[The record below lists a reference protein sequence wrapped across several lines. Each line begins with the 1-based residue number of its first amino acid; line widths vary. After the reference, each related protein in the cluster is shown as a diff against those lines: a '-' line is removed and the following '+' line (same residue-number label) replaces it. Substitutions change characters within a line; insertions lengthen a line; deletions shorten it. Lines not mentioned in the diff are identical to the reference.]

1 MSEVWRIF
9 VVEGDE
15 SLNRNIINSLR
26 KDGYDVQG
34 VLSGP
39 DAVRVLWSEEYDI
52 VICDLKTPGAEGIEL
67 LQWLRAYRPS
77 TVIILVGDAAGEEND
92 MRMQALEGGAASYLE
107 KPLDI
112 HILKEELR
120 RLLQQTGFSANL
132 DSFDLLDVIQIITM
146 SRKSIALLIN
156 TGLEER
162 GILRFNNGELIWAE
176 YGILRGEEAF
186 FALAAHKN
194 GTVIDQ
200 PWNDHIAS
208 NVTQPLS
215 RLIFQALQYRTKYAN
230 KQQFTGEQEVISS
243 SSSSL
248 FSEEID
254 DRPFAFFE
262 DLEGAMQSSEAQEW
276 VLPVPVNE
284 AFNENTSY
292 QSPEYTKEWWEKT
305 GSIPEIKRS
314 TPAITHQLSEDEV
327 VLPGATKGNRAAE
340 NGVMASY
347 QPPVDLPSWLT
358 DQPTASNMP
367 IIPSAI
373 ISTKF
378 PDAPM
383 TPLSPSSSPG
393 WQYPENGVKS
403 EPLVLREAIDGQQN
417 GTTARSVRR
426 SSPAWQM
433 PEGEQNVLASD
444 SAQALVAP
452 GRSESRTSDNL
463 SFYNESQISQPLQVI
478 NPPRLIKRNYNY
490 ASLVAAL
497 QTLGYAIA
505 GFEAAAVVTMEGKPI
520 AQVSIDDQDLSQ
532 HCKHLCATLKSA
544 LQLQEGQEEDALES
558 LVLERSR
565 RRTLLRIVGSERDT
579 FLALMTRRDADLA
592 VSRDIIETIE
602 NAINIALRG

>member
-1 MSEVWRIF
+1 
-9 VVEGDE
+9 
-15 SLNRNIINSLR
+15 
-26 KDGYDVQG
+26 
-34 VLSGP
+34 
-39 DAVRVLWSEEYDI
+39 VRVLWSEEYDI
-52 VICDLKTPGAEGIEL
+52 VICDLKTPGAEGIEF

-77 TVIILVGDAAGEEND
+77 TDIILVGEAAGEAND

-146 SRKSIALLIN
+146 SHKSIALLIN

-162 GILRFNNGELIWAE
+162 GILRFKNGELIWAE

-230 KQQFTGEQEVISS
+230 KQQFTGEQEVVSS
-243 SSSSL
+243 PTI

-262 DLEGAMQSSEAQEW
+262 DLEGTMQSSEAQEW
-276 VLPVPVNE
+276 VMPVPVNE
-284 AFNENTSY
+284 SFNDNTTY
-292 QSPEYTKEWWEKT
+292 QSQEHTKEWWEKT
-305 GSIPEIKRS
+305 GSIPEIKRLS
-314 TPAITHQLSEDEV
+314 PAVTHQLNEDEV
-327 VLPGATKGNRAAE
+327 ILPGATKSNRAAE
-340 NGVMASY
+340 NGVMQPIASY
-347 QPPVDLPSWLT
+347 QSPVDLPSWLT

-367 IIPSAI
+367 VIPSAI

-378 PDAPM
+378 PNVPI

-393 WQYPENGVKS
+393 WQYPENGVRS
-403 EPLVLREAIDGQQN
+403 EPLIIREAIDGQQN
-417 GTTARSVRR
+417 GANARSVYR

-433 PEGEQNVLASD
+433 PEVEQNVLTSD
-444 SAQALVAP
+444 GAQALTAP
-452 GRSESRTSDNL
+452 GRPESRTSDTL
-463 SFYNESQISQPLQVI
+463 SYNESQLSQPLQII
-478 NPPRLIKRNYNY
+478 NPPRLIKRSYNY

-558 LVLERSR
+558 LVLERNR
-565 RRTLLRIVGSERDT
+565 RRTLLRVVGSERDT

-592 VSRDIIETIE
+592 VSRDIIDTIE
-602 NAINIALRG
+602 NAINVALRG